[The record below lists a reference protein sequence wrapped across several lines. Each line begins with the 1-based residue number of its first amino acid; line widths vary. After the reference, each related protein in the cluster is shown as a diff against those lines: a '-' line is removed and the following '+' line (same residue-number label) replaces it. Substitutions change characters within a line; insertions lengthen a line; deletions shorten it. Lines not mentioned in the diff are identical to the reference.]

1 MVFYEFICSYLRKE
15 LPDEV
20 AEDDPRPRRRKRDE
34 FSEYISN
41 INSQLGVECGL
52 DKNLSLMIAAGNEK
66 EMTILAGCSLEK
78 VSLKK
83 CKDYVGKAVMD
94 ACTSVEDVSIISE
107 KEICPYEVRNQIK
120 RADSMGYIPWHTRS
134 FIDELNLD
142 YLGCNYD
149 FNVKEKC
156 ICKKLT
162 YKQALKKA
170 EELMADD
177 TLLEELGRIYSKENS
192 RKYCGNPVHY
202 KISAGDYRAAESI
215 IELLVSALWSNNRVL
230 GTRVEML
237 TSIGERA
244 NRNDEELDDIFN
256 VAQGNAVSIDMSGDD
271 GMHGIYASAY
281 EQVTERFNLLV
292 KTYGLYTLC
301 FFVENTSKPGFSDS
315 MISKAVESI
324 SIIEINEGSGDRD
337 KSIRL
342 FKKLATERET
352 FATETD
358 FDSVLTKKKVYTVAE
373 VYKAFNTWYGRGLR
387 ERIYKAYK
395 TCAVAKVETK
405 KPASEP
411 YKELQ
416 EMIGLSEIKTV
427 VDQIID
433 SGKAKKLRSKMG
445 IDTYSHSMHMIFTGN
460 PGSAKTSVA
469 RLLAQILKKEGV
481 LESGNYVEVGRS
493 DLIARYVGWT
503 AKTVCEKFR
512 EAKGGILFIDEAYSL
527 VDGSNSFGDEAINT
541 IVQEMENHREDV
553 IVIFAGYPEKMK
565 EFLDKNEGLRSRI
578 AFHLNFPD
586 YKADEIWQILKLMAE
601 KKGFKLGEG
610 VESKC
615 MEIFGE
621 ACEHE
626 EFGNG
631 RFARNLLEQ
640 AEMRQSQ
647 RLFRENKGKKISK
660 EKIMQLKA
668 EDFETVAGNQFK
680 EKKQG
685 IGFAV

>member
-1 MVFYEFICSYLRKE
+1 MVFYEFLYSYTRREIVEEAEENVSKARKN
-15 LPDEV
+15 
-20 AEDDPRPRRRKRDE
+20 KRNE
-34 FSEYISN
+34 FADFVSDL
-41 INSQLGVECGL
+41 NSQLGPECGL
-52 DKNLSLMIAAGNEK
+52 EGNISMLIVAVNEN
-66 EMTILAGCSLEK
+66 ELTVLAGCSLEN

-83 CKDYVGKAVMD
+83 CKDFVSKTLADSDKAI
-94 ACTSVEDVSIISE
+94 ENVSFKSQ
-107 KEICPYEVRNQIK
+107 KEICPYEVNELYRK
-120 RADSMGYIPWHTRS
+120 ADRQDLIPWQCRNFT
-134 FIDELNLD
+134 DELLID
-142 YLGCNYD
+142 YFHGANN

-156 ICKKLT
+156 ISKKMT
-162 YKQALKKA
+162 YKQAVKKA
-170 EELMADD
+170 EELMVDD
-177 TLLEELGRIYSKENS
+177 TLIEELKRIYSNDNS

-202 KISAGDYRAAESI
+202 KIIVGDYQAAESI
-215 IELLVSALWSNNRVL
+215 SELLISALWSNNRVL
-230 GTRVEML
+230 GTRIEKL

-244 NRNDEELDDIFN
+244 YRNEDELDKIFQ

-271 GMHGIYASAY
+271 GMHGVYASAY
-281 EQVTERFNLLV
+281 EQVTEQLNSFV
-292 KTYGLYTLC
+292 KDYGLYTLC
-301 FFVENTSKPGFSDS
+301 FFIENTSNPGFSNA
-315 MISKAVESI
+315 MISKAVENI
-324 SIIEINEGSGDRD
+324 SIIELKEGAGDYN
-337 KSIRL
+337 KSFRFFQKL
-342 FKKLATERET
+342 AKEHDSVVTEEDFYSVLSKKKL
-352 FATETD
+352 
-358 FDSVLTKKKVYTVAE
+358 YTVAE
-373 VYKAFNTWYGRGLR
+373 VYKAFNTWYGRSLK

-395 TCAVAKVETK
+395 ACDVVKVDK
-405 KPASEP
+405 KGPESEP
-411 YKELQ
+411 YKELK
-416 EMIGLSEIKTV
+416 EMIGLSEIKNV

-433 SGKAKKLRSKMG
+433 SGKARKLRSKMG
-445 IDTYSHSMHMIFTGN
+445 LDTYSNSMHMIFTGN

-481 LESGNYVEVGRS
+481 LESGNYVEVGRA

-512 EAKGGILFIDEAYSL
+512 EANGGILFIDEAYSL

-578 AFHLNFPD
+578 AFHLDFPD
-586 YKADEIWQILKLMAE
+586 YKADEMWQILKLMAE
-601 KKGFKLGEG
+601 KRGFMLSED
-610 VESKC
+610 VEPKS
-615 MEIFGE
+615 MEIFKE
-621 ACEHE
+621 ACSHE

>member
-1 MVFYEFICSYLRKE
+1 MVFYEFMYNYTKKEIFEETDENESKARKN
-15 LPDEV
+15 
-20 AEDDPRPRRRKRDE
+20 KRNASAD
-34 FSEYISN
+34 FVSDM
-41 INSQLGVECGL
+41 NSQLGAECGL
-52 DKNLSLMIAAGNEK
+52 DRNISILITDVNENELK
-66 EMTILAGCSLEK
+66 VLVACSLEN

-83 CKDYVGKAVMD
+83 CKDYVGKTLAD
-94 ACTSVEDVSIISE
+94 TDKNIEDLSLKSQ
-107 KEICPYEVRNQIK
+107 KEICPYEVNELVRKANRQ
-120 RADSMGYIPWHTRS
+120 DLIPWQCRNFT
-134 FIDELNLD
+134 DELLLD
-142 YLGCNYD
+142 YFHGGND

-177 TLLEELGRIYSKENS
+177 TLLEELERIYSKDNS

-202 KISAGDYRAAESI
+202 KLVVGDYQAAESI
-215 IELLVSALWSNNRVL
+215 IELLISALWSNNRVL
-230 GTRVEML
+230 GTRIEML
-237 TSIGERA
+237 TAIGERA
-244 NRNDEELDDIFN
+244 YRDEDELDKIFQ
-256 VAQGNAVSIDMSGDD
+256 VAQGNTVSIDMSGDD
-271 GMHGIYASAY
+271 GMHGEYASAY
-281 EQVTERFNLLV
+281 EQVAEQFNLLV
-292 KTYGLYTLC
+292 KDYSLYTLC
-301 FFVENTSKPGFSDS
+301 FFIENTTNPGFSNT
-315 MISKAVESI
+315 MISKAVENI
-324 SIIEINEGSGDRD
+324 SIIEIKEGAGDFD
-337 KSIRL
+337 KSFKF
-342 FKKLATERET
+342 FKKLATEH
-352 FATETD
+352 
-358 FDSVLTKKKVYTVAE
+358 DSVAVKEDFYSVLPKKKVYTVAE
-373 VYKAFNTWYGRGLR
+373 IYKGVNTWYGRSLK

-395 TCAVAKVETK
+395 TCAIVKADK
-405 KPASEP
+405 KGPKSEP
-411 YKELQ
+411 YKELKK
-416 EMIGLSEIKTV
+416 MIGLSEIKDV

-433 SGKAKKLRSKMG
+433 TGKARKLRSKMG
-445 IDTYSHSMHMIFTGN
+445 LDTYSNSMHMIFTGN

-481 LESGNYVEVGRS
+481 LESGNYVEVGRA

-586 YKADEIWQILKLMAE
+586 YKADEIWQIMNLMAD
-601 KKGFKLGEG
+601 KRGYKLSED
-610 VESKC
+610 VEQKC
-615 MEIFGE
+615 MEIFEE
-621 ACEHE
+621 ACSHE

-660 EKIMQLKA
+660 EKIMELRA
-668 EDFETVAGNQFK
+668 EDFETISGNQYK
-680 EKKQG
+680 DKKAK
-685 IGFAV
+685 IGFAI